1 VDEDL
6 SKRETQRYG
15 NETKTLEIMV
25 VTKIAGDTVGAVV
38 IVVAETMQVIE
49 AAEVV
54 TTIEMAIETIETL
67 IEMTEMIIAT
77 ETSEGINVHLIE
89 KEIVAVILK
98 EKDSSRQL
106 ITEDKENDIKM
117 DIINISRMMTGIEI
131 ICLKDQKIMK
141 E

>member
-1 VDEDL
+1 M

-25 VTKIAGDTVGAVV
+25 ATKIAGDTGAAVV
-38 IVVAETMQVIE
+38 IVVAETMQAIE
-49 AAEVV
+49 AAEEV

-77 ETSEGINVHLIE
+77 ETSEGINVHL
-89 KEIVAVILK
+89 KEIVVVILK
-98 EKDSSRQL
+98 GKDSSRQL

-117 DIINISRMMTGIEI
+117 DIINISRMMKGLEI